1 MFIFPSIVPIKIV
14 NYSKCYKLEIP
25 FASGTHAAAE
35 AALCDQLE
43 GKGATKTPSPLVGT
57 LHGAWWGSSR
67 EGQRD
72 VPLHNVDTKL
82 ELRVT
87 FSDLSLTIEET
98 DSKLKAVQL
107 PQDDNDQNLNAPK
120 LWDLAGAFRSLK
132 IAATSIGICSCL
144 VLFMEIIFSNDL
156 KVLCRH

>member
-1 MFIFPSIVPIKIV
+1 M
-14 NYSKCYKLEIP
+14 
-25 FASGTHAAAE
+25 
-35 AALCDQLE
+35 
-43 GKGATKTPSPLVGT
+43 GK

-72 VPLHNVDTKL
+72 VPLHNADTKL
-82 ELRVT
+82 EFRVN
-87 FSDLSLTIEET
+87 FSDLSFTIEET

-120 LWDLAGAFRSLK
+120 LWDLAGALRSLK

-144 VLFMEIIFSNDL
+144 VFIHGDYFSNDL